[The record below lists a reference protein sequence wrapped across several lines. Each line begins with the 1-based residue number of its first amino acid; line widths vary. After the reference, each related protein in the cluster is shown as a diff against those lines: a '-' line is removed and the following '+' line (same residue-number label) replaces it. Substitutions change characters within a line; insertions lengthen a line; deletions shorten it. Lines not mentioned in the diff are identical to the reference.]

1 MFEGDIFLVGGH
13 NGEMPVKLSEA
24 FRPSEEADGRGEWV
38 ELPPMLARRAY
49 LSASMLDG
57 KIYAIGGSADGRI
70 LNTFETFDPVTQQW
84 EMWVAKPP
92 MQTKRTTHASD
103 VAEGRIYVTGGF
115 DGIRDLRSVEVY
127 DPKSNTWNTNT
138 DNMHKCRSYHALV
151 TCAGSIYAIGG
162 QERLAKGE
170 APRAHTSVEAFELY
184 CERWL
189 PVPELSIGRIGPSA
203 AVLRNSKGE
212 EFIYVTGGSTG
223 EEVLKTGEIFN
234 PAEQK
239 WEPMPDMT
247 VPRLSHVSAFIDG
260 RLYVIGGFD
269 GKVALQT
276 FECYDPGSK
285 TWFPPVEIGAR
296 VPEVPAISYQAF

>member
-1 MFEGDIFLVGGH
+1 
-13 NGEMPVKLSEA
+13 
-24 FRPSEEADGRGEWV
+24 
-38 ELPPMLARRAY
+38 
-49 LSASMLDG
+49 
-57 KIYAIGGSADGRI
+57 
-70 LNTFETFDPVTQQW
+70 
-84 EMWVAKPP
+84 
-92 MQTKRTTHASD
+92 
-103 VAEGRIYVTGGF
+103 
-115 DGIRDLRSVEVY
+115 
-127 DPKSNTWNTNT
+127 
-138 DNMHKCRSYHALV
+138 
-151 TCAGSIYAIGG
+151 
-162 QERLAKGE
+162 
-170 APRAHTSVEAFELY
+170 
-184 CERWL
+184 
-189 PVPELSIGRIGPSA
+189 VPELSIGRIGPSA

-234 PAEQK
+234 PQEQK